1 MKRNVLSLMLIAA
14 ACVPLGAETL
24 TLEQC
29 RELARQNNKEL
40 RIADSEKMAACWTR
54 KSAFTNYLPKISAEG
69 GYAFTSKPVSLLDE
83 DQKST
88 LTHMGDIAAGAANQL
103 PIPLGSLLQEPLN
116 AVGQKVVDAFESDT
130 RNSALMAVTLT
141 QPVYMGGK
149 IRAYNKIAALAEEAA
164 GHKLTLAEQN
174 LLVEVD
180 ETYWQIVSLESKKEL
195 AQAYL
200 NVVTDL
206 DNDVQAMIKEGVA
219 TKADGLSV
227 KVKVN
232 QANVALIQAT
242 NGVAL
247 LKMLLCQLC
256 GLDENTEL
264 ELIDEPVEDLA
275 AIDGEINRP
284 ELAALESLAA
294 IGRQKINLARAE
306 TLPNV
311 ALMGGYAMVY
321 PSLFNG
327 FEKRFTGLWNVG
339 VMVKIPLVTWGD
351 RFYKVKAA
359 RAQSVADELRLDS
372 TREKI
377 NLQVSQSRQK
387 VAEAQQS
394 LEASRSAVEA
404 ADENLR
410 FATLGMKEGVIPVI
424 NVNEAQTAWLSAR
437 SQLISSQIDLKLA
450 QLHLKKALGQ
460 L

>member
-1 MKRNVLSLMLIAA
+1 MLVAA
-14 ACVPLGAETL
+14 TVVPLGAETL

-40 RIADSEKMAACWTR
+40 RIAGAEQQAAHWTR
-54 KSAFTNYLPKISAEG
+54 KSAFTNYLPKISVEG
-69 GYAFTSKPVSLLDE
+69 GYAFTSKPISLLNDE
-83 DQKST
+83 QKST
-88 LTHMGDIAAGAANQL
+88 LTHIGDIAAGAANQL
-103 PIPLGSLLQEPLN
+103 PIPLGGLLQEPLN

-130 RNSALMAVTLT
+130 RNSALIAATLT
-141 QPVYMGGK
+141 QPIYMGGK

-164 GHKLTLAEQN
+164 GHKLTLAEQD

-180 ETYWQIVSLESKKEL
+180 ETYWQIVSLESKREL

-200 NVVTDL
+200 NVVSDL
-206 DNDVQAMIKEGVA
+206 ERNVQAMIAEGVA

-227 KVKVN
+227 SVKVN

-247 LKMLLCQLC
+247 LKMLLCQIC
-256 GLDENTEL
+256 GLDENTPIEL
-264 ELIDEPVEDLA
+264 VDEPMEEMT
-275 AIDGEINRP
+275 AIDGEVNRS
-284 ELAALESLAA
+284 ELAAMENLAA

-311 ALMGGYAMVY
+311 ALMGGYTMVY

-359 RAQSVADELRLDS
+359 KAQSFADQMKLES

-377 NLQVSQSRQK
+377 NLQISQSRQK
-387 VAEAQQS
+387 VTEAEQS
-394 LEASRSAVEA
+394 LAASKSAVEA

-410 FATLGMKEGVIPVI
+410 FATLGLKEGVIPVI

>member
-1 MKRNVLSLMLIAA
+1 MKKQLLSFVLIVAA
-14 ACVPLGAETL
+14 GFSLGAETL

-40 RIADSEKMAACWTR
+40 RIAGEEQKAAHWTR
-54 KSAFTNYLPKISAEG
+54 KSAFTNYLPKISVDG
-69 GYAFTSKPVSLLDE
+69 GYAFTSKPISLLND
-83 DQKST
+83 DQKSV
-88 LTHMGDIAAGAANQL
+88 LSHMGDIAAGVANQL
-103 PIPLGSLLQEPLN
+103 PLPLGAYIQEPLN
-116 AVGQKVVDAFESDT
+116 AVGQKVIDAFESDT
-130 RNSALMAVTLT
+130 RNSALVAATLT
-141 QPVYMGGK
+141 QPIYMGGK
-149 IRAYNKIAALAEEAA
+149 IRAYNKIAMLAEEAA
-164 GHKLTLAEQN
+164 GHKLTLAEQE
-174 LLVEVD
+174 LLIDVD

-200 NVVTDL
+200 NVVSDL
-206 DNDVQAMIKEGVA
+206 DKDVEAMIAEGVA
-219 TKADGLSV
+219 TRADGLSV

-256 GLDENTEL
+256 GLDENTPIEL
-264 ELIDEPVEDLA
+264 VDNPVEEIVDFS
-275 AIDGEINRP
+275 GEVSRP
-284 ELAALESLAA
+284 EIAALENLAA
-294 IGRQKINLARAE
+294 IGKQKINLARAE
-306 TLPNV
+306 MLPNI
-311 ALMGGYAMVY
+311 ALTGGYSMVY

-339 VMVKIPLVTWGD
+339 VVVKIPVITWGD

-359 RAQSVADELRLDS
+359 RAQSVADQLRLDS
-372 TREKI
+372 AREKI
-377 NLQVSQSRQK
+377 DLQISQSRQK
-387 VAEAQQS
+387 VTEAQQS
-394 LEASRSAVEA
+394 LAASKSAVEA

-437 SQLISSQIDLKLA
+437 SQLISSQIDLKIA
-450 QLHLKKALGQ
+450 QLHLKKALGH

>member
-1 MKRNVLSLMLIAA
+1 MLLASVSA
-14 ACVPLGAETL
+14 PAFGETL

-29 RELARQNNKEL
+29 RQLARDNNKEL
-40 RIADSEKMAACWTR
+40 RIAAADQQAARWTR
-54 KSAFTNYLPKISAEG
+54 KSAFANYLPKISAEG
-69 GYAFTSKPVSLLDE
+69 GYAFTSKPISLLND

-88 LTHMGDIAAGAANQL
+88 LTHMGDIAAMVGSQL
-103 PIPLGSLLQEPLN
+103 PIPVGGLLQEPLN

-164 GHKLTLAEQN
+164 GHKLTLAEQD
-174 LLVEVD
+174 LLVKVD
-180 ETYWQIVSLESKKEL
+180 ETYWQIVSLQSKCEL

-200 NVVTDL
+200 NVVSDL
-206 DNDVQAMIKEGVA
+206 DRDVEAMIKEGVA

-256 GLDENTEL
+256 GLDETTEI
-264 ELIDEPVEDLA
+264 ELVDSPAEDLTE
-275 AIDGEINRP
+275 IEGEVNRP
-284 ELAALESLAA
+284 ELAALENLAA
-294 IGRQKINLARAE
+294 IGRQKINIARSE
-306 TLPNV
+306 TLPTV

-339 VMVKIPLVTWGD
+339 VAVKIPLVTWGD

-359 RAQSVADELRLDS
+359 RAQSVADQLRLED

-377 NLQVSQSRQK
+377 DLQVSQSRQK
-387 VAEAQQS
+387 VAEALQS
-394 LEASRSAVEA
+394 LEASKSAVAA

-460 L
+460 I

>member
-1 MKRNVLSLMLIAA
+1 MFIAA
-14 ACVPLGAETL
+14 ATVPIGAETL
-24 TLEQC
+24 TLQQC

-40 RIADSEKMAACWTR
+40 RIADSERQAAHWTR

-69 GYAFTSKPVSLLDE
+69 GYAFTSKPISLLNE

-88 LTHMGDIAAGAANQL
+88 LSHAGDIAAAAANQL
-103 PIPLGSLLQEPLN
+103 PIPLGDLLQQPLN
-116 AVGQKVVDAFESDT
+116 AVGQKIIDAFESDT
-130 RNSALMAVTLT
+130 RNSALATVMLT

-164 GHKLTLAEQN
+164 GHKLTLAEQD

-180 ETYWQIVSLESKKEL
+180 ETYWRIVSLESKREL
-195 AQAYL
+195 AKAYFD
-200 NVVTDL
+200 VVSDL
-206 DNDVQAMIKEGVA
+206 DRDVEAMIKEGVA

-256 GLDENTEL
+256 GLDENSEIEL
-264 ELIDEPVEDLA
+264 VDAPEEDLTP
-275 AIDGEINRP
+275 IDGEVNRP
-284 ELAALESLAA
+284 ELAALENLAA

-306 TLPNV
+306 TLPNI
-311 ALMGGYAMVY
+311 ALMGGYTTVY

-359 RAQSVADELRLDS
+359 RAQSVADELRLEA

-377 NLQVSQSRQK
+377 DLQISQCRQK
-387 VAEAQQS
+387 VSEAQQS
-394 LEASRSAVEA
+394 LDASKSAVAA

-450 QLHLKKALGQ
+450 QLHLKKALGH

>member
-1 MKRNVLSLMLIAA
+1 MRNRLLSFMLIAA
-14 ACVPLGAETL
+14 AGFPLSAETL

-40 RIADSEKMAACWTR
+40 RIAGAEQQAARWTR
-54 KSAFTNYLPKISAEG
+54 KSAFTNYLPKISVEG
-69 GYAFTSKPVSLLDE
+69 GYAFTSKPISLLNE

-103 PIPLGSLLQEPLN
+103 PIPLGALIQEPLN

-130 RNSALMAVTLT
+130 RNSALVAATLT
-141 QPVYMGGK
+141 QPIYMGGK

-164 GHKLTLAEQN
+164 GHKLTLAEQD

-180 ETYWQIVSLESKKEL
+180 ETYWQIVLLESKKEL

-200 NVVTDL
+200 NVVSDL

-247 LKMLLCQLC
+247 LKMLLCQIC
-256 GLDENTEL
+256 GLDENTQIDL
-264 ELIDEPVEDLA
+264 VDEPTESEEIVE
-275 AIDGEINRP
+275 GEVNRP
-284 ELAALESLAA
+284 EIAALENLAA
-294 IGRQKINLARAE
+294 IGKQKINLARAE

-311 ALMGGYAMVY
+311 ALMGGYSMVY

-359 RAQSVADELRLDS
+359 KAQSFADQMKLES

-377 NLQVSQSRQK
+377 NLQISQSRQK
-387 VAEAQQS
+387 VTEAEQS
-394 LEASRSAVEA
+394 LAASKSAVQA

-424 NVNEAQTAWLSAR
+424 NVNEAQTAWLSAK
-437 SQLISSQIDLKLA
+437 SQLISSQIDLKIA